1 MAFRANY
8 LVKVFVEVLW
18 LVLMIIFYN
27 TLFDKT
33 DAIAGWN
40 KYQYF
45 FFLGCFY
52 ALEGLMETFFL
63 SNFGEFAE
71 MVRTGKLDLVLVQP
85 VDEQFMISF
94 KSIEWSTVP
103 NVVMGLGMMSY
114 SVLNLGIGFEP
125 DRIAGFL
132 IGMSCG
138 VVIAYSFML
147 MLASTSVWL
156 VRNQS
161 LYEVWWLFTSLM
173 RYPRE
178 IYETTMWAFYIGRFF
193 TFAVPALLAINV
205 PAASMVKE
213 LDRGLLLYAVG
224 SAIVLSW
231 LSRRVFRRALQSYRS
246 ASS

>member
-1 MAFRANY
+1 
-8 LVKVFVEVLW
+8 LLW

-27 TLFDKT
+27 TLFGKT
-33 DAIAGWN
+33 GDIAGWTRF
-40 KYQYF
+40 QYF

-52 ALEGLMETFFL
+52 VLEGLMETFFL

-71 MVRTGKLDLVLVQP
+71 MVRTGNLDLVLVQP

-103 NVVMGLGMMSY
+103 NVIMGIGMMSY
-114 SVLNLGIGFEP
+114 SGWHLQLGFDPARVGAFIVG
-125 DRIAGFL
+125 I
-132 IGMSCG
+132 SCG
-138 VVIAYSFML
+138 IAIAYSFML

-178 IYETTMWAFYIGRFF
+178 IYEQSWAWPIGRFF
-193 TFAVPALLAINV
+193 TFVIPALLAINV
-205 PAASMVKE
+205 PAASMVKYLE
-213 LDRGLLLYAVG
+213 PGLLLYAVG
-224 SAIVLSW
+224 SAIFFLW
-231 LSRRVFRRALQSYRS
+231 LSRWIFRRALQSYRS